1 MSIDLA
7 LYAMISA
14 ELAEGA
20 RPARDALGAFDLDES
35 AWAALSTAFGEQL
48 AADAGDEGALAIAF
62 SAAFAAHQD
71 RLRPV
76 PPLTVE
82 QWAALQYDV
91 DSHDAPAVTLA
102 THGLS
107 LPDYFRLVRR
117 WATTLGRDAA
127 LAARYETA
135 VAALDAA
142 DAADAADGMN
152 LERRE
157 DSDDP
162 RGAHER

>member
-20 RPARDALGAFDLDES
+20 RPARDVLGAFDLDES
-35 AWAALSTAFGEQL
+35 AWAALSRAFGEQM

-117 WATTLGRDAA
+117 WATLLGRDPA
-127 LAARYETA
+127 LGARYESA

-142 DAADAADGMN
+142 DAADGLN
-152 LERRE
+152 LERLE
-157 DSDDP
+157 ESDDP